1 MQKWRWWWWWPLPP
15 LLLLDIL
22 APFGGGGSAC
32 SFSGVGG
39 RLCPLCGCGGC
50 HHTLD
55 CCCWW
60 LFLPPMMVAGWRG
73 EGGGREGRD
82 SDSDSD
88 SSMEA
93 SRNTDE
99 LRPPGRAN
107 TKKNPTTHG
116 LGPRDH
122 EARPHSVLVPSASTL
137 TRDTAASA
145 PPFHTQTNKG
155 EFCDGP
161 GVVSMGA

>member
-1 MQKWRWWWWWPLPP
+1 MLAHAAAVLSVESALVVLLFVPP
-15 LLLLDIL
+15 LFVFAIDESAIL
-22 APFGGGGSAC
+22 AQFGSQDDE
-32 SFSGVGG
+32 FHHVGLG
-39 RLCPLCGCGGC
+39 DQLEDDLY
-50 HHTLD
+50 
-55 CCCWW
+55 
-60 LFLPPMMVAGWRG
+60 
-73 EGGGREGRD
+73 
-82 SDSDSD
+82 SDSD

-99 LRPPGRAN
+99 HRSPGRAN

-145 PPFHTQTNKG
+145 PPFHTQTKKG

-161 GVVSMGA
+161 GVVSTGA